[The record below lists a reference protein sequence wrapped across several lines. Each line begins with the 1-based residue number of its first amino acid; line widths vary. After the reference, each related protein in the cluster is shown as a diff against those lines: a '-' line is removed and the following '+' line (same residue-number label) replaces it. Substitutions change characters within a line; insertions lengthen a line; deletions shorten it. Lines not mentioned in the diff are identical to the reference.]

1 MSLLDRAL
9 NVGEAKKFK
18 QYEKRVELIGAF
30 EAELEHDSDAEL
42 RERMDVLRERAVDG
56 EALDDLLPEC
66 FAIVRETGKRTM
78 GMRHFDVQLIG
89 GMALHEG
96 CIAEMK
102 TGEGKTLTA
111 TLAVVLNSLAVREAK
126 ATTDPGANGNGKL
139 PQPERKGV
147 HVVTVNDYLAQRD
160 ADWMRPI
167 YDALGVTVGVLQN
180 MQPYEEKHH
189 AYACDVV
196 YGTNS
201 ELGFDYLRDNMAKDL
216 SEKVQRGHPFA
227 IVDEVDNILIDEART
242 PLIISGAP
250 EQAADLYVKFARL
263 APRLTPGKTPEGMD
277 PGSRKKFIADFDY
290 EFEEKHKTVSIT
302 EQGVTKAERFLGIDH
317 LYRAE
322 NGHLVNHLI
331 QSLRAESLYKRD
343 VDYAVIDGE
352 VKIIDEFTGRI
363 LDGRR
368 WSEGLHQAI
377 EAKEGAR
384 VQEENQTLAT
394 ITYQN
399 FFRLYDKLAGMTGT
413 ALTEAT
419 EFMKIY
425 ELSVVQIPTN
435 VKMLREDRNDQ
446 VYKTKEGKWS
456 AVAREIAA
464 RHENGQPVLVG
475 TISVEVSELLGER
488 LKKFGI
494 KHTVLNAK
502 PEHAAREAEIVA
514 EAGQPGAVTIAT
526 NMAGRGVDIKLGG
539 NAEHLTRLELAKQ
552 GLETGTEEY
561 EQRFAELLPGVEANI
576 AADRERVMAAGGLYI
591 CGTERHESR
600 RIDNQLRGRSGRQGD
615 PGESRFFLSAEDDL
629 VRLFA
634 GDRIYRI
641 LDKLGGVDDEG
652 NEEPI
657 EAGMLSKQIEKAQK
671 KVEEQNFL
679 IRKRVLEYDDVMN
692 EQRRVIYAY
701 RDQVLEGQSMGE
713 QARTEIGQVIER
725 TIEEYTQGDYLEDWD
740 LDGLFTALSQF
751 FPIELAAGDVNPEAL
766 DRTHL
771 GERVLAAAME
781 HYDAREQELGE
792 ELMGQLER
800 YLLLQT
806 IDERWREHLYDMDYL
821 REGIGLR
828 GIAQLDPLIAY
839 KNEAYELFGD
849 LVNSIW
855 ADYARMIFNVQVVV
869 EGQNGG
875 GAPAPAFAAAGNAT
889 RPGRVSYSGGSAAM
903 GAGAIAAA
911 AAAAGPGGVAQA
923 AYAGDGDNGELAMPV
938 VEQRVLDTEHQ
949 VGRNDPCWCG
959 SGKKFKKC
967 HGS

>member
-1 MSLLDRAL
+1 MPSLLDRAL
-9 NVGEAKKFK
+9 NVGEAKKYK
-18 QYEKRVELIGAF
+18 IYQKRVALINAF
-30 EAELEHDSDAEL
+30 EPELEHDSDAEL
-42 RERMDVLRERAVDG
+42 LERMDALRERARDG
-56 EALDDLLPEC
+56 ESLEALLPEC
-66 FAIVRETGKRTM
+66 FAIVRETGRRTM
-78 GMRHFDVQLIG
+78 EMRHFDVQLIG
-89 GMALHEG
+89 AMALHDG
-96 CIAEMK
+96 QIAEMK

-111 TLAVVLNSLAVREAK
+111 TLAVVLNSLAVRERA
-126 ATTDPGANGNGKL
+126 ADGAER
-139 PQPERKGV
+139 ERKGV
-147 HVVTVNDYLAQRD
+147 HVVTVNDYLARRD
-160 ADWMRPI
+160 AEWMSPI

-180 MQPYEEKHH
+180 MQPIEEKHRQ
-189 AYACDVV
+189 YACDVV

-201 ELGFDYLRDNMAKDL
+201 EFGFDYLRDNMATDIA
-216 SEKVQRGHPFA
+216 EKVQRGHAYA

-263 APRLTPGKTPEGMD
+263 APRMVAGKTPDGMD
-277 PGSRKKFIADFDY
+277 PRSKKQFLADFD
-290 EFEEKHKTVSIT
+290 FEIDEKQKTVAIT
-302 EQGVTKAERFLGIDH
+302 EQGVAKAERFLGLDH

-331 QSLRAESLYKRD
+331 QSLRAQALYKRD

-368 WSEGLHQAI
+368 WSEGLHQAV
-377 EAKEGAR
+377 EAKEG
-384 VQEENQTLAT
+384 VSIQEENQTLAT

-425 ELSVVQIPTN
+425 ELPVVQVPTN
-435 VKMLREDRNDQ
+435 MEMVRADRNDQ
-446 VYKTKEGKWS
+446 IYKTKEGKWN
-456 AVAREIAA
+456 AVVREIAA

-475 TISVEVSELLGER
+475 TISVEVSELLGDR
-488 LKKFGI
+488 LTKHGI

-502 PEHAAREAEIVA
+502 PEHAAREAETVA

-539 NAEHLTRLELAKQ
+539 NAEHLARLELARQ
-552 GLETGTEEY
+552 
-561 EQRFAELLPGVEANI
+561 GVEPDAEGYERSV
-576 AADRERVMAAGGLYI
+576 ADVLPALEAKVEEDRQHVMAAGGLFI

-634 GDRIYRI
+634 GDRIYKI
-641 LDKLGGVDDEG
+641 LDKLGGVDEEG

-701 RDQVLEGQSMGE
+701 RDEVLEGKSIGE
-713 QARTEIGQVIER
+713 EARREVAAVIER
-725 TIEEYTQGDYLEDWD
+725 TIDQYTAGDFIEDWD
-740 LDGLFTALSQF
+740 LDGMFTALGQF
-751 FPIELAAGDVNPEAL
+751 FPVELDGEDLDPERVDRNDLIDRVTDEAL
-766 DRTHL
+766 AR
-771 GERVLAAAME
+771 
-781 HYDAREQELGE
+781 YDAREQTLGE
-792 ELMGQLER
+792 ELMGALER
-800 YLLLQT
+800 FLLLQI
-806 IDERWREHLYDMDYL
+806 IDERWREHLFDMDYL
-821 REGIGLR
+821 REGIHLR
-828 GIAQLDPLIAY
+828 GIAQIDPLVAY
-839 KNEAYELFGD
+839 KNEAFTLFGD
-849 LVNSIW
+849 LMNSVW
-855 ADYARMIFNVQVVV
+855 TDYARMIFNVQVNV
-869 EGQNGG
+869 EGENGG
-875 GAPAPAFAAAGNAT
+875 GVTAPSFTAAGSST
-889 RPGRVSYSGGSAAM
+889 RAGRVSYSGGESPTGASAM
-903 GAGAIAAA
+903 AAA
-911 AAAAGPGGVAQA
+911 AAAAGVGPGAAQGFA
-923 AYAGDGDNGELAMPV
+923 EDEQAELMPV
-938 VEQRVLDTEHQ
+938 VEQRVVDDEHQ

-967 HGS
+967 HGA